1 MNYIREEKILEL
13 EEIARLLR
21 IDSIKMIYKRG
32 SGHPGGSLSAAEIIS
47 VLFFHKLKIRS
58 K

>member
-32 SGHPGGSLSAAEIIS
+32 SGHPG
-47 VLFFHKLKIRS
+47 
-58 K
+58 